1 MKTKLMLLMT
11 GLMTLTAHA
20 DPGAITAGFG
30 YGNVF
35 SNPKEINTVID
46 LTNTLAGSAAPHIE
60 DAAKISLYSDYQVND
75 EWALGLSYATMT
87 PWTSSVG
94 TIGGSV
100 FSGRLETSTTLVGL
114 RAKYTLLKS
123 GVFSAYL
130 VPTLGLAFYSTDYN
144 DAVSA
149 TRTRVSASTTGIMGG
164 LSVTGKASLNKTIG
178 LAVDL
183 GYQFAKS
190 GTLKVDSQ
198 SGTSLAPGADYIS
211 LGNPMKLDL
220 SGVYIA
226 AGIEFS
232 FDTAVASGTG
242 K

>member
-1 MKTKLMLLMT
+1 MKVSHLVIASVFLS
-11 GLMTLTAHA
+11 LTAQA
-20 DPGAITAGFG
+20 EVGTVTAGFG

-35 SNPKEINTVID
+35 SNLKEVNTIID
-46 LTNTLAGSAAPHIE
+46 LTNTIAGSAAPHIE
-60 DAAKISLYSDYQVND
+60 DAAKISLYGDYQVND
-75 EWALGLSYATMT
+75 EWALGLSFATMT

-94 TIGGSV
+94 TIGASV
-100 FSGRLETSTTLVGL
+100 FSGKLETSTTLLGL
-114 RAKYTLLKS
+114 RAKYTMLKS

-130 VPTLGLAFYSTDYN
+130 VPTLGMAFYSTDYN
-144 DAVSA
+144 DAIGTS
-149 TRTRVSASTTGIMGG
+149 RTRVSASTSGITGG
-164 LSVTGKASLNKTIG
+164 LAVTGKASLNKTIG

-190 GTLKVDSQ
+190 GTLTVDSQ
-198 SGTSLAPGADYIS
+198 SGTSLTPGADYIS

-220 SGVYIA
+220 SGVYIT